1 MLYTLYSSEQTQ
13 QHRIII
19 ALLAPVASHV
29 GKVRRRSLFFCV
41 CFCVFFCVCFSLP
54 VPDSP
59 RCLEPTEHLGLR
71 RQDAAMGLVQTHKNK
86 MDNNKTKTKTKTKS
100 QADRKRSWV
109 MLAEG
114 DGGGYTPLPGEQTLY
129 QSPPRTTLSLH
140 TSSRRNATDTY
151 SQQSKSGV
159 VYLTNRRVRRL
170 LSLHPA
176 PAC

>member
-1 MLYTLYSSEQTQ
+1 
-13 QHRIII
+13 
-19 ALLAPVASHV
+19 
-29 GKVRRRSLFFCV
+29 
-41 CFCVFFCVCFSLP
+41 
-54 VPDSP
+54 
-59 RCLEPTEHLGLR
+59 
-71 RQDAAMGLVQTHKNK
+71 MGLVQIHKNK
-86 MDNNKTKTKTKTKS
+86 MDNTKTKNKTDKTKTKTKS
-100 QADRKRSWV
+100 HADRKRSWV

-140 TSSRRNATDTY
+140 TSSRRNAADTY

-176 PAC
+176 PAY

>member
-13 QHRIII
+13 QQRIVI

-41 CFCVFFCVCFSLP
+41 CFCFCVCFSLP
-54 VPDSP
+54 VPNSP
-59 RCLEPTEHLGLR
+59 RCLEPTEHLCLR
-71 RQDAAMGLVQTHKNK
+71 TQDAAPAPAAAMGLVQIHKNK
-86 MDNNKTKTKTKTKS
+86 TDRTKTKS
-100 QADRKRSWV
+100 HADRKRSWV

-140 TSSRRNATDTY
+140 TSSRRNAADTY

-170 LSLHPA
+170 LSPHPA
-176 PAC
+176 LAY

>member
-13 QHRIII
+13 QTQQHRISL

-29 GKVRRRSLFFCV
+29 GKVRRRSLFFC
-41 CFCVFFCVCFSLP
+41 FCFSLP
-54 VPDSP
+54 VADSP
-59 RCLEPTEHLGLR
+59 RCLEPTKHLCLR
-71 RQDAAMGLVQTHKNK
+71 KQDAAMGFAQTHETNKTSKNK
-86 MDNNKTKTKTKTKS
+86 NKNKS
-100 QADRKRSWV
+100 QADRKHSWV

-151 SQQSKSGV
+151 SQQSKSGI

-176 PAC
+176 LAY